1 MAEVKVFDI
10 DGNNKESRQLN
21 GPLFN
26 SEVKPH
32 LLHEYSVGYLRNQ
45 RQGTASTK
53 TRTMVRGGGRKP
65 WRQKG
70 TGRARAGTKNS
81 PLWVGG
87 GVAWGPHPRD
97 YYRDMPKKFK
107 RAALKSAFSDKVAN
121 DRIRIVEL
129 PELEEPKSKIIAGF
143 LKGHEIYH
151 KRTLILYEGV
161 NKNLGM
167 SCQNIKWLAVKRSV
181 LVNPF
186 DLIWAEHILI
196 TPDALQ
202 KIEEVFGN

>member
-10 DGNNKESRQLN
+10 DGKSKESRQLN

-32 LLHEYSVGYLRNQ
+32 LLHEYAVGYLRNQ
-45 RQGTASTK
+45 RHGTASTK

-70 TGRARAGTKNS
+70 TGRARAGTINS

-97 YYRDMPKKFK
+97 YYRDIPKKF
-107 RAALKSAFSDKVAN
+107 RHAALKSAFSDKIAN
-121 DRIRIVEL
+121 ERIRIVDL
-129 PELEEPKSKIIAGF
+129 PELDKPKSKIIAGL
-143 LKGHEIYH
+143 LKGHDLYN
-151 KRTLILYEGV
+151 KRVLILYEGI
-161 NKNLGM
+161 NKNLIL
-167 SCQNIKWLAVKRSV
+167 SSQNIKWLAVKRSI

-186 DLIWAEHILI
+186 DLIWADYILI
-196 TPDALQ
+196 TPDAMQ
-202 KIEEVFGN
+202 KIEEVFGK